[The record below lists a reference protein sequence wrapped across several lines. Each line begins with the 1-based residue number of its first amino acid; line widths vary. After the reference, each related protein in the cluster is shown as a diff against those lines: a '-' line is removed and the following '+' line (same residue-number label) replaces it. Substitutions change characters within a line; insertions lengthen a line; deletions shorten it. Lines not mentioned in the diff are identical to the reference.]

1 MKQFKDV
8 TSKDITRRGFLKL
21 TAATGGAVVAG
32 SALLDPA
39 MAGSEC
45 IDCHKIAGAPARK
58 QPHKWIPTVC
68 NMCGGQTGVL
78 ADVMTVENEK
88 VVLKVVP
95 NLHNPMGVSN
105 VSEDF
110 EEHKNEGAALCP
122 RGNASIMD
130 LYDHDRLSKPMKRTN
145 PVKGKGI
152 DPGWKEITWTEAYE
166 LISTKLSE
174 LKENGEAHKLVW
186 FSDDDNFVHIQQDFC
201 NLYGTPNYHNQS
213 NLYDAVRRAAFKSMV
228 GHQRPLTDNVDTK
241 FILLFGTNPLS
252 AVKWGYVP
260 QTMIRGI
267 QHGAQMVV
275 VDPYHSFTASKAHE
289 WVPIKPGTDGALAL
303 ALGHVIIKL
312 GLYDNDFID
321 HWTVGF
327 DEYADYVRNKS
338 PEWAESITGIPAG
351 TIERLGRELGNTR
364 PVIID
369 AWSGVTQHSNG
380 FQTMRAIVALTGLLG
395 QFDVRG
401 GLVLPDMSGN
411 VHQEVKYTPSK
422 YSRLDGGTDKYP
434 FAHES
439 GVIVETLNTMQ
450 KGTGPYQP
458 KVGVVMHQNLVM
470 SVPGTENVI
479 EAMKSLEFLAVVDTH
494 MSETAELADLVLPG
508 THYLERYDLV
518 NNWTTWP
525 SVSLRQ
531 PVIEPRFGQPVEY
544 EFIIELGRRL
554 GLRETDGNLFFNNL
568 VYEEYLSREL
578 ENGAPGITLEELKEL
593 PGATWTDPEGTK
605 FKKYDK
611 IIRLSGSSDVDENGV
626 VHDKDGKPI
635 GVMIWDRYHAG
646 FETPTRKFE
655 LYSGT
660 LGNTKDANGDP
671 IPPIPEYKAADIKP
685 DYEYPLYLI
694 NWKEVSHTG
703 VRTQNNIWLDEL
715 KHSNYLAIHPETAE
729 RLNIRTGDP
738 VWIETK
744 NVKDKGTALLTDRI
758 HPEVVG
764 MQHGFGHWNM
774 GEVANGNGTNDY
786 QFYNTAADPVSGNA
800 LANEMIVKVYRA

>member
-1 MKQFKDV
+1 MKHIKDV

-39 MAGSEC
+39 IASSEC
-45 IDCHKIAGAPARK
+45 IDCHKIAGAPPRK
-58 QPHKWIPTVC
+58 QPHKWISTVC

-95 NLHNPMGVSN
+95 NLQNPMGVSN

-110 EEHKNEGAALCP
+110 VNHKDEGAALCP

-130 LYDHDRLSKPMKRTN
+130 LYDHDRIAKPMKRTN
-145 PVKGKGI
+145 STKGKGV
-152 DPGWKEITWTEAYE
+152 DPGWVEISWSEAYE
-166 LISTKLSE
+166 LIDARLAG
-174 LKENGEAHKLVW
+174 LKENGEEHKLVW
-186 FSDDDNFVHIQQDFC
+186 FSDDSNFVHLQQDFC

-213 NLYDAVRRAAFKSMV
+213 NLYDAVRRSAFKAMM
-228 GHQRPLTDNVDTK
+228 GHERPLADNVDTK

-252 AVKWGYVP
+252 AIKWGHVP
-260 QTMIRGI
+260 RTMIRGI
-267 QHGAQMVV
+267 EHGAQMVV

-312 GLYDNDFID
+312 GLYDEDFID
-321 HWTVGF
+321 QWTVGF
-327 DEYADYVRNKS
+327 DEYADYVNDKS
-338 PEWAESITGIPAG
+338 PHWAESITGIPAD
-351 TIERLGRELGNTR
+351 TIERLGLELGNTR
-364 PVIID
+364 PAVID
-369 AWSGVTQHSNG
+369 AWSGVAQHSNG
-380 FQTMRAIVALTGLLG
+380 FQTMRAIAALAGLVG
-395 QFDVRG
+395 QIDVRG

-411 VHQEVKYTPSK
+411 AHQEVKYKASGYP
-422 YSRLDGGTDKYP
+422 RLDGGTDKYP
-434 FAHES
+434 YAHES
-439 GVIVETLNTMQ
+439 GVIVETLNNMQ

-479 EAMKSLEFLAVVDTH
+479 DALKSLEFLAVVDTH

-531 PVIEPRFGQPVEY
+531 PVIEPRFGQPAEY

-554 GLRETDGNLFFNNL
+554 GLSDTDGKPFFNNL
-568 VYEEYLSREL
+568 LYEEYLSREL

-593 PGATWTDPEGTK
+593 PGATWTEPEGTK
-605 FKKYDK
+605 FKKYK
-611 IIRLSGSSDVDENGV
+611 QNVNLSGTKVDEMGV
-626 VHDKDGKPI
+626 VHDQDGNPV
-635 GVMIWDRYHAG
+635 GVRIWDRYHTG
-646 FETPTRKFE
+646 FDTPSRKFE
-655 LYSGT
+655 FYSST
-660 LGNTKDANGDP
+660 LKDEKDANGDP
-671 IPPIPEYKAADIKP
+671 IPSLPEYKVADINP

-703 VRTQNNIWLDEL
+703 VKTQNNIWLDEL
-715 KHSNYLAIHPETAE
+715 KHTNYLAIHPESAE
-729 RLNIRTGDP
+729 RLDIETGDS
-738 VWIETK
+738 VWVETEH
-744 NVKDKGTALLTDRI
+744 VKDKVTALLTDRI
-758 HPEVVG
+758 HPDVVG
-764 MQHGFGHWNM
+764 MQHGFGHWNL

-786 QFYNTAADPVSGNA
+786 QFYETAADPVSGNA
-800 LANEMIVKVYRA
+800 LTNEMKVKVYRA